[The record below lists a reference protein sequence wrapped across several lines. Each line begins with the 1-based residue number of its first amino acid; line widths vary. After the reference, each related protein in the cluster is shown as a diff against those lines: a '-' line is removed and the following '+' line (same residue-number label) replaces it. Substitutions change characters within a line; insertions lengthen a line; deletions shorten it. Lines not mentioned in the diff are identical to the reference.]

1 MPQSKTKTC
10 QNCKNKFVIEPE
22 DFEFYKKIDVPEPT
36 WCPDCRAQRR
46 FVFRNEGDLY
56 KRKCDFSKKEI
67 FSAFSSK
74 AKVKVYEGEIW
85 WSDKWD
91 PMDYGRDYDF
101 KRPFFEQFRELRKEV
116 PFISRSVTKLIN
128 SDYCMNVGNLRNCYL
143 VFNSSRSENCAYSH
157 GLQDSKDS
165 YDNSYLDKSE
175 LCYDGFMLNNCYKT
189 FFSSHC
195 DDCQEVI
202 FSHNCVGCS
211 NCFGC
216 TNLRHKKYHIF
227 NKPYT
232 KEEYFKKLK
241 EFNLGSF
248 KNKEQLNKKAK
259 DFWLKY
265 PVKFMHG
272 RKNVNVTGEYI
283 GNSKDVK
290 DSYMVKYG
298 ENFRYCQFI
307 TFKPDSKDCYDYTV
321 LGWGARLMY
330 ECVVTGRG
338 CNRIRFCSDCWPDCR
353 DFEYCSSCHSSSNL
367 FACVGLRHKQ
377 YCILNKQYTKE
388 EYNKLVPQIKK
399 HMDDMPYIDKQGRT
413 YKYGEFFPVE
423 LSPFAYN
430 ETIANEYFPLT
441 KEQAIKQGYTWYDK
455 PKPEYQ
461 ATIKAFNLPD
471 HIKDIDNKILK
482 EVIECSS
489 SNCAGSTVY
498 RIIPNE
504 LKFYQKQ
511 NIPLPRLCPDC
522 RHRERIKQ
530 RNPMKLWKRQCMNPS
545 VDGSRSRCKTI
556 FQTTYAPDRKE
567 IVYCEKCYNKEV
579 G

>member
-1 MPQSKTKTC
+1 MKPKTKQC
-10 QNCKNKFVIEPE
+10 QNCKIKFTIEPE

-36 WCPDCRAQRR
+36 WCPDCRIIRR
-46 FVFRNEGDLY
+46 MSFKNERSFY
-56 KRKCDFSKKEI
+56 RRKCDLCNKSIIAIYSQDAPFP
-67 FSAFSSK
+67 
-74 AKVKVYEGEIW
+74 VYCPSCW

-91 PMDYGRDYDF
+91 AMDYGKDYDF
-101 KRPFFEQFRELRKEV
+101 NKPFFTQFKELFNTV
-116 PFISRSVTKLIN
+116 PRINLLTDYLRSVN
-128 SDYCMNVGNLRNCYL
+128 SEYSNYSGPLKNCYL
-143 VFNSSRSENCAYSH
+143 IIQAEENEDCSYSSMITHS
-157 GLQDSKDS
+157 QDSIDCLKVTQVQRA
-165 YDNSYLDKSE
+165 YE
-175 LCYDGFMLNNCYKT
+175 LFNCESCYNT
-189 FFSSHC
+189 FFSSNC
-195 DDCQEVI
+195 FNCSDVY
-202 FSHNCVGCS
+202 FSKNLNNCTS
-211 NCFGC
+211 CFGC
-216 TNLRHKKYHIF
+216 NNLRHKKYHIF
-227 NKPYT
+227 NKAVS
-232 KEEYFKKLK
+232 KDEYK
-241 EFNLGSF
+241 EFISSFQKGSYKEIE
-248 KNKEQLNKKAK
+248 KNKKESSIFHLKFPNKYFEGFHNNNVLGNYITASKNVFNSFEITGGE
-259 DFWLKY
+259 DLKY
-265 PVKFMHG
+265 CFQLHMP
-272 RKNVNVTGEYI
+272 T
-283 GNSKDVK
+283 
-290 DSYMVKYG
+290 
-298 ENFRYCQFI
+298 
-307 TFKPDSKDCYDYTV
+307 SKDCYDY
-321 LGWGARLMY
+321 GDWGNNASLVY
-330 ECVVTGRG
+330 DSINCGEGINNVKFSFGAWIGR
-338 CNRIRFCSDCWPDCR
+338 NW
-353 DFEYCSSCHSSSNL
+353 EYCDTVVSSNYI
-367 FACVGLRHKQ
+367 FGSIATRKEK
-377 YCILNKQYTKE
+377 YCILNKQYSKE
-388 EYNKLVPQIKK
+388 EYGKMVAKIKQ
-399 HMDDMPYIDKQGRT
+399 HMNEMPYTDKQGRT

-430 ETIANEYFPLT
+430 ETIDNEYFPLT